1 MRHNN
6 YGEVCHRTGHYRC
19 RRGESSTLAIADVR
33 EKIATERDITDI
45 DVMSAGRYNIII
57 EVMSTGT
64 NYN

>member
-1 MRHNN
+1 M
-6 YGEVCHRTGHYRC
+6 GHYRY

-33 EKIATERDITDI
+33 EKFATERDITDI

-57 EVMSTGT
+57 EVMNTGT